1 MSIEADIQDKA
12 ISLLATDAASSGAT
26 LYSAGQVIEDEME
39 PVILVTCTGK
49 QNICGPLWNV
59 DLLLMANVANA
70 PDPTKSLLS
79 TLEGV
84 ISDFIDDII
93 ATPSSLNPSA
103 GGAYSVDGVDASIP
117 QPKLD
122 IGQMFTTRVKAVRLF
137 LSIP

>member
-1 MSIEADIQDKA
+1 MSVETDIQDKA

-39 PVILVTCTGK
+39 PVIIATCTGK
-49 QNICGPLWNV
+49 QNICGALWNI

-70 PDPTKSLLS
+70 PDPAKSLLS

-93 ATPSSLNPSA
+93 ATPSSLNPST

-122 IGQMFTTRVKAVRLF
+122 IGQMFTARVKAVRLF